1 LSRGSYEGNLHSQ
14 PNLPARPHDISAL
27 RRVHQPRSVLPL
39 GRIGPPF
46 SLLLARRTV
55 PKHTSADVLRA
66 WEPLWAHRATPRLP
80 RDSEEPR
87 GHPYRC
93 RRALPNR
100 IVASQALTAL
110 RRMGRGSLDS
120 LRGPDEPSADHG
132 SHPSATTLN
141 RRAVDVYLQTSR
153 TLGRTTNHLGVPKNA
168 PMATGPASSPRQPQG
183 VLLLSHHAPR
193 SEAASK
199 GSALRPCRALHPV
212 LSRLRRSEERHI
224 QLGTGLEARMSPSA
238 LRGLASTFRRT
249 HQPGSG
255 THRGSHLT
263 GEDTLLA
270 VQE

>member
-1 LSRGSYEGNLHSQ
+1 MKETFTPNRTFQLDLTTSQHSEECIDLAQLCRWAGS
-14 PNLPARPHDISAL
+14 D
-27 RRVHQPRSVLPL
+27 
-39 GRIGPPF
+39 PF
-46 SLLLARRTV
+46 SLLLASRPV
-55 PKHTSADVLRA
+55 PKHTSADILRA
-66 WEPLWAHRATPRLP
+66 WEPLWAHRATPGRP

-100 IVASQALTAL
+100 IVASQALATL

-132 SHPSATTLN
+132 SHPSAITLN

-168 PMATGPASSPRQPQG
+168 PMAIGPASSPRQPQG
-183 VLLLSHHAPR
+183 VLLLSRHTPR

-199 GSALRPCRALHPV
+199 GSALRPYRALRPV
-212 LSRLRRSEERHI
+212 LNRLRRSEECRI
-224 QLGTGLEARMSPSA
+224 QLKTDLEARVSPSA
-238 LRGLASTFRRT
+238 LRGVASAFRRT

-255 THRGSHLT
+255 THQGSHLP